1 MIINPIQDV
10 AGDDPLY
17 ISDTPSSPEDG
28 DWRLVINGNN
38 LEVQVRISGVWTLAM
53 SVERPV

>member
-38 LEVQVRISGVWTLAM
+38 LELQVRISSAWEIAFKFA
-53 SVERPV
+53 RPK